1 MNARGE
7 QKRAVIGSGT
17 ASHKC
22 LALFFF
28 FFFLCVAAFV
38 VRSAIIALP
47 VVPLGLPK
55 SGLPGEQG
63 GDGDG

>member
-7 QKRAVIGSGT
+7 QKRAVTGMGT

-22 LALFFF
+22 LALFF
-28 FFFLCVAAFV
+28 LCVAALM
-38 VRSAIIALP
+38 VRSAVIALP

-63 GDGDG
+63 GDGGG

>member
-1 MNARGE
+1 MNAGGE

-22 LALFFF
+22 LALFF
-28 FFFLCVAAFV
+28 LCVAAFM
-38 VRSAIIALP
+38 VRSAILALP

-55 SGLPGEQG
+55 SGLPGEKEGDSG
-63 GDGDG
+63 G

>member
-7 QKRAVIGSGT
+7 QKRAVTGSGM
-17 ASHKC
+17 ALHKC
-22 LALFFF
+22 LALY
-28 FFFLCVAAFV
+28 FLCVAAFM

-47 VVPLGLPK
+47 VVLLGLPK
-55 SGLPGEQG
+55 NGLPGEQG

>member
-22 LALFFF
+22 LALF

-55 SGLPGEQG
+55 SGLPSEQG

>member
-1 MNARGE
+1 
-7 QKRAVIGSGT
+7 VIGSGT

-22 LALFFF
+22 LAL
-28 FFFLCVAAFV
+28 FFLCVAAFV

>member
-1 MNARGE
+1 MT
-7 QKRAVIGSGT
+7 GSGT

-22 LALFFF
+22 LALFF
-28 FFFLCVAAFV
+28 LCVAAFM

-63 GDGDG
+63 GDGGG

>member
-22 LALFFF
+22 LALFF
-28 FFFLCVAAFV
+28 LYVAAFV

>member
-7 QKRAVIGSGT
+7 QKRAVTGSDT

-22 LALFFF
+22 LALFF
-28 FFFLCVAAFV
+28 LCVAAFM

-55 SGLPGEQG
+55 SGLPGEQE
-63 GDGDG
+63 GDGGG

>member
-7 QKRAVIGSGT
+7 QKRAVTRPGT

-22 LALFFF
+22 LALFF
-28 FFFLCVAAFV
+28 LCVAAFM

-47 VVPLGLPK
+47 VAPLGLPK

-63 GDGDG
+63 GDGGG

>member
-7 QKRAVIGSGT
+7 QKRAVTGSGT

-22 LALFFF
+22 LALFF
-28 FFFLCVAAFV
+28 LCVAAFM
-38 VRSAIIALP
+38 VRSDIIALP

>member
-28 FFFLCVAAFV
+28 LCVAAFV
-38 VRSAIIALP
+38 VRSAIIVLP

>member
-1 MNARGE
+1 MNAREE
-7 QKRAVIGSGT
+7 QKLALTGSAT

-22 LALFFF
+22 LALFF
-28 FFFLCVAAFV
+28 LCVAAFM

-63 GDGDG
+63 GDGGG

>member
-7 QKRAVIGSGT
+7 QKRALTGSGT

-22 LALFFF
+22 LALYFV
-28 FFFLCVAAFV
+28 CAAAFM

-63 GDGDG
+63 GDSGG

>member
-17 ASHKC
+17 APHKF
-22 LALFFF
+22 LAL
-28 FFFLCVAAFV
+28 FFLCVAAFV
-38 VRSAIIALP
+38 VCSAIIALP

>member
-1 MNARGE
+1 
-7 QKRAVIGSGT
+7 VTGSGT

-22 LALFFF
+22 QAL
-28 FFFLCVAAFV
+28 FFLCVAAFI

-47 VVPLGLPK
+47 DVPLRLPR

-63 GDGDG
+63 GDSGG